1 MSAAEHSTNVLV
13 VGGGPAGLAAAF
25 AARLRG
31 FSVLVAD
38 TAEPPIDKAC
48 GEGLMPDG
56 VDALRQIGVA
66 IPSADSFPF
75 RGIRFIGEGRQAE
88 ADFPQ
93 GPGLGIRRINLHR
106 LLFERAE
113 QQGVSFF
120 WRARV
125 TGLDAGGVWV
135 QDRFIRAQWV
145 IGADGLNSSVRRW
158 AGLDRF
164 RFHLEPQRF
173 GFRRHF
179 RVTPWTDFVEVYWG
193 APSASRTGLRDA
205 GCQVYVTPVGHEEVG
220 VAAISSR
227 PQFRLEKAL
236 SLFPDLA
243 ERLRDA
249 APVSTERGA
258 ATASRTLKRV
268 FRGRVI
274 LIGDASGTVDAV
286 SGEGLG
292 LAFRQALALG
302 PALESG
308 DLSPYQSTH
317 RSLTSVPLRLTS
329 LMLLLDRSS
338 WLRRRA
344 LRALAANPHLF
355 GRMLAA
361 HVGAVSAPGLIRNGI
376 FPLVLQMLRG
386 AN

>member
-1 MSAAEHSTNVLV
+1 VNAAEHSTNVLV
-13 VGGGPAGLAAAF
+13 VGGGPSGLAAAI

-31 FSVLVAD
+31 FSVLVVD

-56 VDALRQIGVA
+56 VEALRQIGVA
-66 IPSADSFPF
+66 IPSAESVPF
-75 RGIRFIGEGRQAE
+75 RGIRFIGDDRRVEGG
-88 ADFPQ
+88 FPQ
-93 GPGLGIRRINLHR
+93 GPGLGVRRISLHR

-120 WRARV
+120 WKARV

-135 QDRFIRAQWV
+135 QDRFVRAQWV
-145 IGADGLNSSVRRW
+145 IGADGLNSYVRRW

-179 RVTPWTDFVEVYWG
+179 RIAPWTDFVEVYWG
-193 APSASRTGLRDA
+193 P
-205 GCQVYVTPVGHEEVG
+205 GCQVYVTPVGPEEVG

-243 ERLRDA
+243 ARLQDA
-249 APVSTERGA
+249 APVTNERGA

-268 FRGRVI
+268 YRGRVV

-292 LAFRQALALG
+292 LAFRQALALA

-317 RSLTSVPLRLTS
+317 RSLTRVPLRLTS

-344 LRALAANPHLF
+344 LRALASNPHLF
-355 GRMLAA
+355 QRMLAA
-361 HVGAVSAPGLIRNGI
+361 HVGAVSAPGLMRDGI
-376 FPLVLQMLRG
+376 SPLVLQMLKG

>member
-1 MSAAEHSTNVLV
+1 VNAAEHSTNVLI
-13 VGGGPAGLAAAF
+13 VGGGPSGLAAAI

-31 FSVLVAD
+31 FSVLVVD

-56 VDALRQIGVA
+56 VEALRQIGVA
-66 IPSADSFPF
+66 IPSAESVPF
-75 RGIRFIGEGRQAE
+75 RGIRFIGDDRRVEGG
-88 ADFPQ
+88 FPQ
-93 GPGLGIRRINLHR
+93 GPGLGVRRISLHR

-120 WRARV
+120 WKARV

-135 QDRFIRAQWV
+135 QDRFVRAQWV
-145 IGADGLNSSVRRW
+145 IGADGLNSYVRRW

-179 RVTPWTDFVEVYWG
+179 RIAPWTDFVEVYWG
-193 APSASRTGLRDA
+193 P
-205 GCQVYVTPVGHEEVG
+205 GCQVYVTPVGPEEVG

-243 ERLRDA
+243 ARLQDA
-249 APVSTERGA
+249 APVTSERGA

-268 FRGRVI
+268 YRGRVV

-292 LAFRQALALG
+292 LAFRQALALA

-317 RSLTSVPLRLTS
+317 RSLTRVPLRLTS

-344 LRALAANPHLF
+344 LRALASNPHLF
-355 GRMLAA
+355 QRMLAA
-361 HVGAVSAPGLIRNGI
+361 HVGAVSAPGLMRDGI
-376 FPLVLQMLRG
+376 SPLVLQMLKG

>member
-1 MSAAEHSTNVLV
+1 
-13 VGGGPAGLAAAF
+13 
-25 AARLRG
+25 
-31 FSVLVAD
+31 
-38 TAEPPIDKAC
+38 
-48 GEGLMPDG
+48 
-56 VDALRQIGVA
+56 
-66 IPSADSFPF
+66 
-75 RGIRFIGEGRQAE
+75 
-88 ADFPQ
+88 
-93 GPGLGIRRINLHR
+93 

-120 WRARV
+120 WKARV

-135 QDRFIRAQWV
+135 QDRFVRAQWV
-145 IGADGLNSSVRRW
+145 IGADGLNSYVRRW

-179 RVTPWTDFVEVYWG
+179 RIAPWTDFVEVYWG
-193 APSASRTGLRDA
+193 P
-205 GCQVYVTPVGHEEVG
+205 GCQVYVTPVGPEEVG

-243 ERLRDA
+243 ARLQDA
-249 APVSTERGA
+249 APVTSERGA

-268 FRGRVI
+268 YRGRVV

-292 LAFRQALALG
+292 LAFRQALALA

-317 RSLTSVPLRLTS
+317 RSLTRVPLRLTS

-344 LRALAANPHLF
+344 LRALASNPHLF
-355 GRMLAA
+355 QRMLAA
-361 HVGAVSAPGLIRNGI
+361 HVGAVSAPGLMRDGI
-376 FPLVLQMLRG
+376 SPLVLQMLKG